1 MLDLSEEYLC
11 LGLKK
16 SFYKLDTY
24 MHMVLILCINKK
36 YKNLVNNYSYKHYN

>member
-24 MHMVLILCINKK
+24 AHG
-36 YKNLVNNYSYKHYN
+36 SYTLHKQKI